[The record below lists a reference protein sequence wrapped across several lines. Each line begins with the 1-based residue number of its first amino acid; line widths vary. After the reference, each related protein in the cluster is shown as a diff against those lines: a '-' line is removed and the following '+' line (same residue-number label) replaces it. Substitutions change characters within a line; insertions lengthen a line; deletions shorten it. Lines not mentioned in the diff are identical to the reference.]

1 MAPLPTRIAR
11 AAVTMVLGGL
21 ALLAGLL
28 PVAAADPTY
37 PAFSAPVVDAA
48 HVLSDANRAEIN
60 RKLFDLQLK
69 TGVQFAVATV
79 PSLEGQE
86 IEPYANGLF
95 RAWRIGQKG
104 VNNGLLLLLAPTE
117 RRLRFEV
124 GYGLEGTMT
133 DLQAKLIT
141 RNTMVP
147 KLKAG
152 DPAGALK
159 AGVDDA
165 ITVLTS
171 DKANLPERLKPSDA
185 ADQSGGIVLGVIV
198 FVVIFAIILILASR
212 RRGGGGGWGSWATG
226 AAIGSSGSW
235 SSGDSSSS
243 GDSFSGGGGG
253 DSGGGGSSD
262 SY

>member
-1 MAPLPTRIAR
+1 MGQFFRKIAG
-11 AAVTMVLGGL
+11 AFAILVGITGL
-21 ALLAGLL
+21 AS
-28 PVAAADPTY
+28 ADPDY

-48 HVLSDANRAEIN
+48 HVLSDSDRAAIIQ
-60 RKLFDLQLK
+60 KLLDLQTK

-79 PSLEGQE
+79 PSLDGIE

-95 RAWRIGQKG
+95 RNWKIGEKK
-104 VNNGLLLLLAPTE
+104 VNNGLLLLVAPKE
-117 RRLRFEV
+117 HKLRFEV

-152 DPAGALK
+152 DTSGAIK

-165 ITVLTS
+165 ITVLTT
-171 DKANLPERLKPSDA
+171 DKAGLPERLKPATDDA
-185 ADQSGGIVLGVIV
+185 GDTMIG
-198 FVVIFAIILILASR
+198 FVVFFLIFVAIAFLIFRSA
-212 RRGGGGGWGSWATG
+212 RRGSGGWGSWASG
-226 AAIGSSGSW
+226 AAIGSTTSSW
-235 SSGDSSSS
+235 SSSDSSSSSS

-262 SY
+262 SW

>member
-1 MAPLPTRIAR
+1 MMFAPGRIALVVHSI
-11 AAVTMVLGGL
+11 AGALGLVFAL
-21 ALLAGLL
+21 ALPAGAE
-28 PVAAADPTY
+28 PDY

-48 HVLSDANRAEIN
+48 NVLPAADKADIT
-60 RKLFDLQLK
+60 RKLLDLQER

-79 PSLEGQE
+79 PSLGGEE
-86 IEPYANGLF
+86 IEPYANELF
-95 RAWRIGQKG
+95 RQWKLGQKG
-104 VNNGLLLLLAPTE
+104 VNNGLLLVLAPNE
-117 RRLRFEV
+117 RKLRFEV
-124 GYGLEGTMT
+124 GYGLEGSFT
-133 DLQAKLIT
+133 DLQSKLIQH
-141 RNTMVP
+141 NTMVP

-171 DKANLPERLKPSDA
+171 DKAALPERLKQPA
-185 ADQSGGIVLGVIV
+185 NAGQPGNGFVLFFFAFILFIVIAGMIQ
-198 FVVIFAIILILASR
+198 R
-212 RRGGGGGWGSWATG
+212 RRGASSGWWLPGAIIGSGGG
-226 AAIGSSGSW
+226 SGW
-235 SSGDSSSS
+235 SSSDSSS